1 MVCCWWTLWWSP
13 LGEIVTA
20 NQYKVTLPDRSGL
33 FQDDNPTHKAQGHG
47 VKELFDGVDNVVNH
61 RLRSRWIPT
70 CTGASRHQMRKINI
84 PIFQFQRLRKI
95 TLHKECLA
103 CLSLVSWFEWA
114 VLVSDFWTNV
124 PERTWSTVLLGP
136 WNFHFQNMLMFKRLS
151 KFFLFKP
158 LHGLLCF
165 SQQKIQ
171 VLSLYDIHVQN
182 RRAQYLNDSQAQMA
196 IRILFCL
203 WKHCAVS
210 VIQKEEHGEK
220 GYWGESLGTHRQQWR
235 EKKGGSGSENA
246 AVSSLCS
253 VFAPPCLLCCF
264 FASSLCCWSVWHT
277 QKQRDNVQLC
287 RNFSRCVCLMFV

>member
-1 MVCCWWTLWWSP
+1 M
-13 LGEIVTA
+13 A
-20 NQYKVTLPDRSGL
+20 
-33 FQDDNPTHKAQGHG
+33 
-47 VKELFDGVDNVVNH
+47 
-61 RLRSRWIPT
+61 
-70 CTGASRHQMRKINI
+70 
-84 PIFQFQRLRKI
+84 
-95 TLHKECLA
+95 
-103 CLSLVSWFEWA
+103 
-114 VLVSDFWTNV
+114 
-124 PERTWSTVLLGP
+124 
-136 WNFHFQNMLMFKRLS
+136 
-151 KFFLFKP
+151 
-158 LHGLLCF
+158 LLCF

-196 IRILFCL
+196 IRANMKVCILFCL

-220 GYWGESLGTHRQQWR
+220 GYWGESLRTHRQQWR

-277 QKQRDNVQLC
+277 HRNRETMYSYAEIFLAVFVLRLSKKRPFRPSAQTNVRRTLHDVSCWDKNVFCSEENVDHRLC
-287 RNFSRCVCLMFV
+287 PSVHFLPLLRSAWRAFCRSFPPAFLPTLKKICCFLKNIYIYLYLWTCATLIPHSETCSPLASSSGT

>member
-47 VKELFDGVDNVVNH
+47 VKELFDGVDNDVNH

-95 TLHKECLA
+95 TLLKECLA

-151 KFFLFKP
+151 KFF
-158 LHGLLCF
+158 
-165 SQQKIQ
+165 
-171 VLSLYDIHVQN
+171 
-182 RRAQYLNDSQAQMA
+182 
-196 IRILFCL
+196 
-203 WKHCAVS
+203 
-210 VIQKEEHGEK
+210 
-220 GYWGESLGTHRQQWR
+220 
-235 EKKGGSGSENA
+235 
-246 AVSSLCS
+246 
-253 VFAPPCLLCCF
+253 
-264 FASSLCCWSVWHT
+264 
-277 QKQRDNVQLC
+277 
-287 RNFSRCVCLMFV
+287 